1 MNVRKKNSDR
11 EALGDEGGG
20 ELEGSENAPSI
31 EELEAAASAAA
42 SEAEQNGA
50 VREELARKTKEAEEA
65 QERYLRTYADF
76 ENYRKRMQRDL
87 ADFRRYANE
96 QMAADLRTV
105 ADHLG
110 LAIQHASESGEANQG
125 LLTGVQLVHKQLR
138 DVLEKYG
145 IKPFKAAGEPFDPSK
160 HDAMMQMETAEVPPN
175 TVVQVFQEGYLY
187 HDKVLRHAKV
197 GVSKR
202 PGGELTPA
210 ASCAGVPVQGEE
222 NGREEENGQQGSS

>member
-1 MNVRKKNSDR
+1 MIDKQENIEQK
-11 EALGDEGGG
+11 EPGDDEQAAEQEGM
-20 ELEGSENAPSI
+20 PSV
-31 EELEAAASAAA
+31 EELEAAAAAA
-42 SEAEQNGA
+42 AAEAEGTGSIKEALVQ
-50 VREELARKTKEAEEA
+50 RTKEAQEA

-96 QMAADLRTV
+96 QMAADLLSV

-110 LAIQHASESGEANQG
+110 LAIQHAADSGEANQG

-145 IKPFKAAGEPFDPSK
+145 IKAFKAAGEPFDPAK
-160 HDAMMQMETAEVPPN
+160 HDAMMQVETAEVTPN

-202 PGGELTPA
+202 PA
-210 ASCAGVPVQGEE
+210 AEGAADAA
-222 NGREEENGQQGSS
+222 RTGSSNEDEEQGTE